1 MKQTLFYI
9 AFLLTLLSC
18 SNHPGQVMI
27 QGSFAHLEQGEFYI
41 YSSNGGT
48 DRLDTL
54 HILNGEFE
62 YMASIEG
69 DVIFHLMY
77 PNFSELTIFARP
89 GDDINIEG
97 DAQNLNAVEVRGTED
112 NDIYTEFRERITDL
126 PEKEIPDVAQQFA
139 LEHPTL
145 FLSRYLF
152 SKYFLLNDSISQNQ
166 IKEIFDSLCR
176 ACPDNMEL
184 SKLSRQV
191 RSYGLLREGQEL
203 PEFKLNTRTS
213 AFKGGE
219 EGKEISFKDFHGNYL
234 LISFWASW
242 KSGSQSALYRTRRF
256 RREMEEKGLK
266 VNAIS
271 YSLDT
276 ELSSLKR
283 IEENDSIDYHSYCD
297 FQCFNSPLVQKWGI
311 CDLPFF
317 VLVDPSLKIIASGS
331 DWQRDIEPQ
340 VKKVCL

>member
-1 MKQTLFYI
+1 MKFKLFYI

-41 YSSNGGT
+41 YSPSGGT

-62 YMASIEG
+62 YMASIDG

-89 GDDINIEG
+89 GDDIEIVG
-97 DAQNLNAVEVRGTED
+97 DAQNLSGVEVKGTED
-112 NDIYTEFRERITDL
+112 NETYTEFRKRIKDL
-126 PEKEIPDVAQQFA
+126 SDKEVRDVARQYT

-145 FLSRYLF
+145 SLSRYLF
-152 SKYFLLNDSISQNQ
+152 STYFLLTDSVPQAQ
-166 IKEIFDSLCR
+166 ITDIFDSLCR
-176 ACPDNMEL
+176 ACPDDVEL
-184 SKLSRQV
+184 SKLSRVV
-191 RSYGLLREGQEL
+191 RSHGLLGEGREL
-203 PEFKLNTRTS
+203 PDFKLKTRPS
-213 AFKGGE
+213 FFSDE
-219 EGKEISFKDFHGNYL
+219 EGVEISTDDFRGNYL

-256 RREMEEKGLK
+256 RREMQEKGIK

-271 YSLDT
+271 YSLDAV
-276 ELSSLKR
+276 SSALAR
-283 IEENDSIDYHSYCD
+283 IEKNDSVDYYSYCD

-311 CDLPFF
+311 CDLPYF
-317 VLVDPSLKIIASGS
+317 VLVDTNLKIVAFGS
-331 DWQRDIEPQ
+331 DWQRDIEPHIQ
-340 VKKVCL
+340 KLCL

>member
-1 MKQTLFYI
+1 MKHKLFHI

-18 SNHPGQVMI
+18 SNHPGQVRI
-27 QGSFAHLEQGEFYI
+27 QGSFAHLEQGEFFI
-41 YSSNGGT
+41 YSPSGGT

-54 HILNGEFE
+54 HIQNGEFE

-69 DVIFHLMY
+69 DVIFRLMY

-89 GDDINIEG
+89 GDDIEVKG
-97 DAQNLNAVEVRGTED
+97 DAQNLNAVEVEGTKD
-112 NDIYTEFRERITDL
+112 NELYSEFRKRITDL
-126 PEKEIPDVAQQFA
+126 PGNEVCDVAQQYA
-139 LEHPTL
+139 LENPKSVV
-145 FLSRYLF
+145 SRYLF
-152 SKYFLLNDSISQNQ
+152 STYFLLNDSLPPAQ
-166 IKEIFDSLCR
+166 ITEIYDSLCR
-176 ACPDNMEL
+176 ACPDDIEL

-191 RSYGLLREGQEL
+191 RSYGILREGQDL
-203 PEFKLNTRTS
+203 PAFKLKTRTS

-219 EGKEISFKDFHGNYL
+219 EGKEITLKDFRGDYL

-256 RREMEEKGLK
+256 RREMKEKDLK

-276 ELSSLKR
+276 EVSSLKR
-283 IEENDSIDYHSYCD
+283 VEENDSIDYHSYCD

-311 CDLPFF
+311 CDIPLF
-317 VLVDPSLKIIASGS
+317 VLVSPEMKIIASGT
-331 DWQRDIEPQ
+331 DWQRDIEPKL
-340 VKKVCL
+340 KKLCL